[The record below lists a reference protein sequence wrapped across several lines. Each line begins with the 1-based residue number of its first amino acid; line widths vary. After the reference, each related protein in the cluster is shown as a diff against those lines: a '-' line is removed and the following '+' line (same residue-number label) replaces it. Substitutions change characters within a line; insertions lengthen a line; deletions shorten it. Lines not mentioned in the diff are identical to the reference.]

1 MRHAPHR
8 LLLPVALGLALA
20 GCDRYMELPQCSS
33 HFKPGDLGRLVAEGA
48 ASVRD
53 PDSRLLWYRCNAGER
68 FANGQCLGEALRL
81 GLADARAYAQ
91 EFSAASGRTW
101 RLPTQREM
109 ATLRQDAC
117 VNPAINTQAFP
128 GIRVESY
135 WTSSRSP
142 NGPGLGCTTY
152 TYSGN
157 AFCRE
162 PVESPRPFMLVLD

>member
-1 MRHAPHR
+1 MKCARPR
-8 LLLPVALGLALA
+8 LSIALVLALTLA
-20 GCDRYMELPQCSS
+20 GCDRYGQLPQCSS
-33 HFKPGDLGRLVAEGA
+33 HFQPGNLGGLVVEGGA
-48 ASVRD
+48 TVRD

-68 FANGQCLGEALRL
+68 FADGQCLGEPLRL
-81 GLADARAYAQ
+81 SLAQAQAYAQ

-101 RLPTQREM
+101 RLPTRREM
-109 ATLRQDAC
+109 ATLRQEAC

-128 GIRVESY
+128 GARVDNY

-162 PVESPRPFMLVLD
+162 LVDTPRPFMLVLD